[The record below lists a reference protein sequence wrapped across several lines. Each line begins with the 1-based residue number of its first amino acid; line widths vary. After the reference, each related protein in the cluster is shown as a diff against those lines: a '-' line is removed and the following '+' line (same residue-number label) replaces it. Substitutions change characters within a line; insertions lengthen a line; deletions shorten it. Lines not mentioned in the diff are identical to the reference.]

1 MGEVVAAGSN
11 GRAMLRIARKRRRFR
26 GGTVIDSGRACYDK
40 TVEDWGW
47 GRHWENKGKNR
58 EFSNAIK
65 GIQGHGRKCL
75 QHPGNSS
82 ARELGNALYGLA
94 DSLRARQNIF
104 VQAVTDSAA
113 LFNKEL
119 NEDEATCIVGAPS
132 EVLGCILTIILGD
145 MIDKILKDPSVIM
158 IWIRALGGGRGAV
171 CPDER
176 DCVLRKLDLSY
187 LAGESIKECQLSL
200 VADLADSVFRS
211 GDGNVIIEV
220 LLKLDGA
227 LPECNCLSK
236 PKGIWDVQAWVDL
249 AFLRLAGHALQFER
263 SGDNTALPK
272 RFWSDCA
279 ALVANHKL
287 LSARMRT
294 HFKALPGAS
303 LNMGKAAWEC
313 IKSNGKSQSDA
324 GQYSSPEKLTKL
336 RLVLKK
342 LREASKSDDTSFAY
356 DIVVEI
362 YEKLNDDFV
371 NFGELFG
378 DYTPGV
384 ADVGKDEGLDSA
396 LELKQ
401 LAYEIFEALMDCCKV
416 VLEEHQPSITTALMI
431 RLKNCVAANPTPE
444 WESARARM
452 IGLPC
457 MMS

>member
-1 MGEVVAAGSN
+1 M
-11 GRAMLRIARKRRRFR
+11 
-26 GGTVIDSGRACYDK
+26 
-40 TVEDWGW
+40 
-47 GRHWENKGKNR
+47 
-58 EFSNAIK
+58 
-65 GIQGHGRKCL
+65 
-75 QHPGNSS
+75 
-82 ARELGNALYGLA
+82 
-94 DSLRARQNIF
+94 
-104 VQAVTDSAA
+104 
-113 LFNKEL
+113 
-119 NEDEATCIVGAPS
+119 
-132 EVLGCILTIILGD
+132 LGCILTTILGD
-145 MIDKILKDPSVIM
+145 MIDKILKEPSVIM
-158 IWIRALGGGRGAV
+158 IWIRALGGRSGAV

-176 DCVLRKLDLSY
+176 DHVLRKLDLSY
-187 LAGESIKECQLSL
+187 LSGESIKECQLSL
-200 VADLADSVFRS
+200 VHDLADSVFRS

-227 LPECNCLSK
+227 LPVCNCLSM

-272 RFWSDCA
+272 RLWSDCA

-378 DYTPGV
+378 DYTPV
-384 ADVGKDEGLDSA
+384 PQTLGKTKDWT
-396 LELKQ
+396 
-401 LAYEIFEALMDCCKV
+401 
-416 VLEEHQPSITTALMI
+416 VLLSSNSWHMKFSKRSWTAA
-431 RLKNCVAANPTPE
+431 KSC
-444 WESARARM
+444 
-452 IGLPC
+452 
-457 MMS
+457 